1 MRDNF
6 LWGGFNDFLKEIF
19 LTMAICL
26 SLNTSDFQMIS
37 IAATI
42 NNVFAMLV
50 GIVLLCA
57 PFMIVYKIY
66 KGWSTQIE
74 TKPKDRPV
82 YFRP

>member
-1 MRDNF
+1 
-6 LWGGFNDFLKEIF
+6 
-19 LTMAICL
+19 
-26 SLNTSDFQMIS
+26 MIS
-37 IAATI
+37 IEATI

-82 YFRP
+82 YFKP